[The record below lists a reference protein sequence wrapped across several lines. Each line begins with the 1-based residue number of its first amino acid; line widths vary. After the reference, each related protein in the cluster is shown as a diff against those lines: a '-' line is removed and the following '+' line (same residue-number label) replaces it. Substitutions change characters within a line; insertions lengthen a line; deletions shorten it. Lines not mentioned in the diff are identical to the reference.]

1 MIWRMIF
8 FGSLG
13 FFDEYCCRQE
23 VIFFQDVAPS
33 LKETSYSHVK
43 TYFIGMEDRGDSNF
57 FQYVLLNQP
66 SRIKSVVLMED
77 LTGIVYSLRA
87 ESSVNYLDDFV
98 ENVFPKSKHFDW
110 VIVKLVLNFNTFL
123 YRMD

>member
-1 MIWRMIF
+1 
-8 FGSLG
+8 
-13 FFDEYCCRQE
+13 
-23 VIFFQDVAPS
+23 
-33 LKETSYSHVK
+33 
-43 TYFIGMEDRGDSNF
+43 MEDRGDSNF

-98 ENVFPKSKHFDW
+98 ENVFPKSTHFDW